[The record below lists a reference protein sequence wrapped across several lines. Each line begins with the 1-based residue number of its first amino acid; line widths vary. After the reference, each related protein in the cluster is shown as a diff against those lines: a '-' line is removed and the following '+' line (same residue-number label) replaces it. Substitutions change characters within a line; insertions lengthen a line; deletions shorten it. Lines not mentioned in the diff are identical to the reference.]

1 MLYNFEWDQ
10 LKAATNANKHGVTF
24 EQAAGVFKDP
34 MALTLLDQ
42 EHTDDED
49 RWITLGL
56 VNGLHYLVVVHIYR
70 DEQEDTVT
78 IRLISA
84 REATK
89 REIAQYQG

>member
-1 MLYNFEWDQ
+1 MGSAQ
-10 LKAATNANKHGVTF
+10 
-24 EQAAGVFKDP
+24 GVFKDP

-56 VNGLHYLVVVHIYR
+56 VNGLHYLVVVHTYR
-70 DEQEDTVT
+70 DEQGDTVT